1 MAFFRPSDTFVIST
15 PCFLG
20 SKFEYS
26 LTNYR
31 LAKFAI
37 RVYQARTFAMPN
49 GNNHPRVCVPEVALS
64 RPFAMPI
71 SNNRSDESAPE
82 RGNKPPAQGNTLGN
96 KGNITEGV
104 QTGQKRYHWEK
115 NAFAP
120 PVRNHHTAY
129 NTQGGAL
136 GYMIVGLSG
145 RRNTDML

>member
-1 MAFFRPSDTFVIST
+1 MNYRKPQKIAFFRPSDPFVTNT

-26 LTNYR
+26 FTNPR

-37 RVYQARTFAMPN
+37 RVYQART
-49 GNNHPRVCVPEVALS
+49 
-64 RPFAMPI
+64 FAMPI

-82 RGNKPPAQGNTLGN
+82 RGNGPLAQGNTLGN
-96 KGNITEGV
+96 KGSITEGAL
-104 QTGQKRYHWEK
+104 TGQKRYRREK

-120 PVRNHHTAY
+120 PGRNHHTAY
-129 NTQGGAL
+129 KTQGGAL

-145 RRNTDML
+145 RRSTGML

>member
-1 MAFFRPSDTFVIST
+1 MTST

-20 SKFEYS
+20 SKFEYYF
-26 LTNYR
+26 TNYR

-82 RGNKPPAQGNTLGN
+82 RGIEPPAQGTALGN
-96 KGNITEGV
+96 KGNITEGAL
-104 QTGQKRYHWEK
+104 TGQKRYRREEDV
-115 NAFAP
+115 FAP
-120 PVRNHHTAY
+120 S
-129 NTQGGAL
+129 GAESPH
-136 GYMIVGLSG
+136 GI
-145 RRNTDML
+145 